1 MVKRVGAATLESR
14 KILLRLHAAAKVRLL
29 LVNRFLIRGQP
40 EKLAFR
46 NTITIL
52 RLCLS
57 AHDIMTYLFLSA
69 QNIMTWTLWQVQSPV
84 RIA

>member
-29 LVNRFLIRGQP
+29 LVNRFLVRGQP

-46 NTITIL
+46 
-52 RLCLS
+52 
-57 AHDIMTYLFLSA
+57 
-69 QNIMTWTLWQVQSPV
+69 
-84 RIA
+84 